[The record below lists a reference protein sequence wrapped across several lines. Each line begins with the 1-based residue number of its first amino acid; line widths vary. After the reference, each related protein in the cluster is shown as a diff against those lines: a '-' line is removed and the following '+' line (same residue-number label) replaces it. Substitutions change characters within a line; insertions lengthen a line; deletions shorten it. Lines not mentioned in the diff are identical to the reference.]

1 MLMGSKQIKNQ
12 TGNEKLIMSNLKES
26 TLLSSQA
33 FKGKLLDVRLD
44 EVLLPNNTKS
54 TREWIKHPEGVC
66 IIPLFQNN
74 ENGLINQYR
83 YRYPVRRVLIEL
95 PAGKIDKNE
104 EPKQIA
110 LRELEEEIGYKAK
123 KLTFLTE
130 MYPAVGFASERMI
143 YLMAES
149 LVKTQ
154 TCLDGDEFVDFFT
167 LKISTTL
174 EMVWSGKIKDGKT
187 IIGLLW
193 LNRYLEN

>member
-54 TREWIKHPEGVC
+54 TREWIKHPGGVC
-66 IIPLFQNN
+66 TIPLFPNN
-74 ENGLINQYR
+74 EIGLINQ

-104 EPKQIA
+104 EPEQTA

-143 YLMAES
+143 YFIAES

-154 TCLDGDEFVDFFT
+154 TCLDNDEFIDFFT
-167 LKISTTL
+167 VKISTAL

-193 LNRYLEN
+193 LSRYLEA

>member
-1 MLMGSKQIKNQ
+1 MSK
-12 TGNEKLIMSNLKES
+12 LKE
-26 TLLSSQA
+26 TPKSSEKI
-33 FKGKLLDVRLD
+33 FSGRLID
-44 EVLLPNNTKS
+44 LYFDHIELPNGKSS
-54 TREWIKHPEGVC
+54 TREWIKHPGGVC
-66 IIPLFQNN
+66 TIPLFPNN
-74 ENGLINQYR
+74 EIGLINQ

-104 EPKQIA
+104 EPEQTA

-143 YLMAES
+143 YFIAES

-154 TCLDGDEFVDFFT
+154 TCLDNDEFVDFFT
-167 LKISTTL
+167 VKISTAL
-174 EMVWSGKIKDGKT
+174 EIVWSGKIKDGKT

-193 LNRYLEN
+193 LNRCLKA